1 MDRYFAFRRLLDFM
15 ADYSVVTNAHIKN
28 YAGDIEITGE
38 DDVQEIK
45 ISVSFLDKE
54 VADNGD

>member
-1 MDRYFAFRRLLDFM
+1 MNRYFAFKRLLDFM
-15 ADYSVVTNAHIKN
+15 AGHSEVTNAHIKN

-38 DDVQEIK
+38 DDGQEIK
-45 ISVSFLDKE
+45 IVVSFRDKE